1 MKMLSNI
8 PSSIILIVAPVLS
21 WIDLIV
27 TPCVPIKWTACAAGT
42 NNLTEQISGAEADKV
57 PSELISSMPFICL
70 KILIA
75 AFIAGD
81 SSTSTSSV
89 ADTKA

>member
-1 MKMLSNI
+1 M
-8 PSSIILIVAPVLS
+8 VAPVLS

-27 TPCVPIKWTACAAGT
+27 TPCLPIKWIACAAGT
-42 NNLTEQISGAEADKV
+42 NNLTEQISGTEAYKI
-57 PSELISSMPFICL
+57 PSELISSIPFICL

-81 SSTSTSSV
+81 NSASTSSV
-89 ADTKA
+89 ADTKT

>member
-1 MKMLSNI
+1 
-8 PSSIILIVAPVLS
+8 
-21 WIDLIV
+21 V
-27 TPCVPIKWTACAAGT
+27 TPCLPIKWTACAKGT

-57 PSELISSMPFICL
+57 PSELITSISFICM

-81 SSTSTSSV
+81 NSASTSSF
-89 ADTKA
+89 ADTKT